1 MFHQFLQ
8 ELESQLVLQMVEHVM
23 HRVETQHSELQ
34 DSHSIWLHT
43 AEAQLKVMDNLVHV
57 DLEQITLQELAQAEA
72 DKATGRTHGEAAEAA
87 EAQAEQENTHM
98 LKSLTQED
106 IQDTMVEVEMLQKD
120 LQVED
125 QDGQTQMILL
135 TVQQVDVEAQ
145 AFTDL
150 QVAEAVLLEAL
161 EAEDLLAAATVTEIT
176 SELTELTQCQT
187 LVQAAEAAEETRAVQ
202 ESVKLPI
209 G

>member
-1 MFHQFLQ
+1 MA
-8 ELESQLVLQMVEHVM
+8 EHVM
-23 HRVETQHSELQ
+23 HKVETQHLELR

-43 AEAQLKVMDNLVHV
+43 VEDQHKEMDSLGLWVQVLKIGL
-57 DLEQITLQELAQAEA
+57 ELAQAAA
-72 DKATGRTHGEAAEAA
+72 DKVTGRTHGAQAEAA
-87 EAQAEQENTHM
+87 EEQAEQENIHM

-106 IQDTMVEVEMLQKD
+106 IQDIMEEVEALQKD

-145 AFTDL
+145 VSTVS
-150 QVAEAVLLEAL
+150 QAEAADLAEVLA
-161 EAEDLLAAATVTEIT
+161 AEDQQAVATVTETTLEQIV
-176 SELTELTQCQT
+176 LTQCQT
-187 LVQAAEAAEETRAVQ
+187 QDQVEAAEEQTQAVQ